1 MTFAAK
7 IDDKQLKV
15 DLSCTNLADI
25 LQYCKAK
32 EQLILIKKFGLQTG
46 KEMPLQQIWAEFG
59 MTRERARQ
67 IEKQALMRF
76 RRLFVGNE
84 KYLKVISEAEKILV
98 WNGGIMAEDELVA
111 KLVAKWTFKFSW
123 QELKLILMS
132 DYNLTHL
139 RRNKILNKSFYV
151 DTLYEDLLTNIAL
164 YTIKHFEKTNTYE
177 SIYDFIDVLKK
188 EFGKKNPDIT
198 YLQENQFYLN
208 LLRVIKNMS
217 IFDGKLWLST
227 FTSVNPKTIKS
238 KLLYVFRVHGKPMH
252 YQDAAN
258 MVSEYFSNKQVKIT
272 TAHNELVKSNDV
284 FVNVW
289 LGLYSLKERWVIWGT
304 VLEILTRILK
314 KAWRPM
320 TTKEIMQNILKEK
333 MIAPNTVLLNLHK
346 HKNVFIKNDKWMY
359 SLAEEAK

>member
-7 IDDKQLKV
+7 IDDNKLNV
-15 DLSCTNLADI
+15 DLSCTNLEDI
-25 LQYCKAK
+25 LKYCKAK

-84 KYLKVISEAEKILV
+84 KYLKVISEAEKILI
-98 WNGGIMAEDELVA
+98 WNGWIMAEDELVG
-111 KLVAKWTFKFSW
+111 KLVAKAIFKFSW

-151 DTLYEDLLTNIAL
+151 DTLYEDLLTQIAL
-164 YTIKHFEKTNTYE
+164 YTIKHFEKTNVYE
-177 SIYDFIDVLKK
+177 SIYDFIDELKK
-188 EFGKKNPDIT
+188 EFGKKNSAIT

-208 LLRVIKNMS
+208 LLKVIKNIS
-217 IFDGKLWLST
+217 LFDGKLWLST

-238 KLLYVFRVHGKPMH
+238 KLLYVFRVHGKPLH
-252 YQDAAN
+252 YQEAAN
-258 MVSEYFSNKQVKIT
+258 MVGEFFTNKPVKMT
-272 TAHNELVKSNDV
+272 TVHNELVKSNDD

-289 LGLYSLKERWVIWGT
+289 LWLYSLKERWVIWWT

-314 KAWRPM
+314 KADRPM
-320 TTKEIMQNILKEK
+320 TTKDIMQHILREK

-346 HKNVFIKNDKWMY
+346 NKNIFIKNEKWMY
-359 SLAEEAK
+359 SLAEDFK

>member
-7 IDDKQLKV
+7 IDDKQLNV

-46 KEMPLQQIWAEFG
+46 KEMPLQQIGMEFG

-84 KYLKVISEAEKILV
+84 KYLKIISEAEKILV
-98 WNGGIMAEDELVA
+98 TNGGVMPEDTLIE
-111 KLVAKWTFKFSW
+111 KLVSKWVFKFSG
-123 QELKLILMS
+123 QELKLVLRS
-132 DYNLTHL
+132 DYNLTYL
-139 RRNKILNKSFYV
+139 SRNKILNKSFYV

-164 YTIKHFEKTNTYE
+164 ATLKHFEKTNTYE
-177 SIYDFIDVLKK
+177 SVYDFIDILKK
-188 EFGKKNPDIT
+188 DFGKKNPDIT
-198 YLQENQFYLN
+198 YLQDNQFYLN
-208 LLRVIKNMS
+208 LLKIVKNISM
-217 IFDGKLWLST
+217 FDGKIGLST

-238 KLLYVFRVHGKPMH
+238 KLLYVFRIHGKPLH
-252 YQDAAN
+252 YQDAAA
-258 MVSEYFSNKQVKIT
+258 MVTEYFPGKAVKIT

-289 LGLYSLKERWVIWGT
+289 LWLYSLKERWVIGGT

-314 KAWRPM
+314 KAARPM
-320 TTKEIMQNILKEK
+320 STKEIMQNILKEK

-346 HKNVFIKNDKWMY
+346 HKDVFVKNDKWMY
-359 SLAEEAK
+359 SLAE

>member
-7 IDDKQLKV
+7 IDDKLLNV

-32 EQLILIKKFGLQTG
+32 EQLILIKKFGLNTG
-46 KEMPLQQIWAEFG
+46 KEMPLQQIGMEFG

-84 KYLKVISEAEKILV
+84 KYLKIISEAEKILIS
-98 WNGGIMAEDELVA
+98 NGGIMPEDALIE
-111 KLVAKWTFKFSW
+111 KLVSKWTFKFSG
-123 QELKLILMS
+123 QELKLVLMS

-164 YTIKHFEKTNTYE
+164 TTLKHFEKTNIYE
-177 SIYDFIDVLKK
+177 SVYDFIDILKK
-188 EFGKKNPDIT
+188 DFGKKNPGIT
-198 YLQENQFYLN
+198 YLQDNQFYLN
-208 LLRVIKNMS
+208 LLKIVKNVS
-217 IFDGKLWLST
+217 IFDGKIGLST

-238 KLLYVFRVHGKPMH
+238 KLLYVFRIHNKPLH
-252 YQDAAN
+252 YQEAAT
-258 MVSEYFSNKQVKIT
+258 MVTEYFPGKAVKVT
-272 TAHNELVKSNDV
+272 TTHNELVKSNDV

-289 LGLYSLKERWVIWGT
+289 LWLYSLKERWVMGGT

-314 KAWRPM
+314 KAGRSM
-320 TTKEIMQNILKEK
+320 NTKEIMQNILKEK

-346 HKNVFIKNDKWMY
+346 HKDVFIKNDKWMY
-359 SLAEEAK
+359 SLAE